1 MNKRIDDI
9 AVLVQARMSSERC
22 PGKMLRPFAG
32 SNLVDITLKK
42 LKQSQVFPK
51 ENIILSVHE
60 PGLIEVG
67 LRNEVTVF
75 ERSEE
80 SSLWDGGPD
89 AHLTGMY
96 EWWDK
101 IPFKYVVL
109 VNACTPL
116 LRIETIDNFVEEYA
130 ASTSSGAFG
139 VIDKMNYFWDENFN
153 LLTPLRDAAMNTK
166 NVQTTYEAA
175 HCLYASKLES
185 IGDNVWMGNF
195 NVPGE
200 IELIPVNESECYDID
215 YEWQFPIVESIYN
228 SARRL
233 DDS

>member
-1 MNKRIDDI
+1 VIKNIDEI

-22 PGKMLRPFAG
+22 PGKMLRPFAE

-42 LKQSQVFPK
+42 LKTSKVFPK
-51 ENIILSVHE
+51 ENIVFAAAEQELLSVA
-60 PGLIEVG
+60 IENGV
-67 LRNEVTVF
+67 NCFV
-75 ERSEE
+75 RSHE
-80 SSLWDGGPD
+80 SSMWDGGPN

-116 LRIETIDNFVEEYA
+116 LAIETIDNFVEEYVKCE
-130 ASTSSGAFG
+130 SNGAFG

-166 NVQTTYEAA
+166 NVQKTYEAA
-175 HCLYASKLES
+175 HCLYASALGS
-185 IGDNVWMGNF
+185 IGENIWMGDF

-200 IELIPVNESECYDID
+200 IELIPINEEECYDID
-215 YEWQFPIVESIYN
+215 YEWQFPIVEAIYKLEFDN
-228 SARRL
+228 DR
-233 DDS
+233 